1 MASNALDRGPLV
13 ARIKTLIN
21 TQLKAVLKRDGLPVS
36 GAKAALQDRLITQVD
51 NYIRRGDI
59 VGFNRFSGLVSNP
72 DAPERGLGPP
82 SLSTP
87 VSQPSYMLPTGRP
100 PPSLGSGISSGTYS
114 HGTSGLP

>member
-1 MASNALDRGPLV
+1 VRHFFFSIRILLSLHVRGRTPTDV
-13 ARIKTLIN
+13 
-21 TQLKAVLKRDGLPVS
+21 
-36 GAKAALQDRLITQVD
+36 GANNKLEVD